1 MLLDFE
7 QFTRAAEEVERIIAL
22 PTNADLMSEI
32 NNSSSTIPV
41 EKRREFYRHM
51 NSLFLN
57 VLLNRLD
64 GLGAGAEQRAIE
76 ARRIIVN
83 IINTL

>member
-1 MLLDFE
+1 MLLNFE
-7 QFTRAAEEVERIIAL
+7 QFTLAADEVNRIIAL
-22 PTNADLMSEI
+22 PANSNLETEI
-32 NNSSSTIPV
+32 NNSGSTIPV
-41 EKRREFYRHM
+41 EKRREFFRHM

-57 VLLNRLD
+57 ILLNRLD
-64 GLGAGAEQRAIE
+64 ELGSDAEQRSID

>member
-7 QFTRAAEEVERIIAL
+7 QFAKAAEEVNRIIAL
-22 PTNADLMSEI
+22 PENSNLETEI
-32 NNSSSTIPV
+32 NKSGLTIPN
-41 EKRREFYRHM
+41 EKKREFFRHM

-57 VLLNRLD
+57 ILLNRLD
-64 GLGAGAEQRAIE
+64 ELGSSAEQRSIE

>member
-1 MLLDFE
+1 MVLDFE
-7 QFTRAAEEVERIIAL
+7 QYTIAAAEVERIIAL
-22 PTNADLMSEI
+22 PDNADLTVEI

-64 GLGAGAEQRAIE
+64 GLGAGAEQRAID
-76 ARRIIVN
+76 ARRIIVS

>member
-1 MLLDFE
+1 MLLNFE
-7 QFTRAAEEVERIIAL
+7 QFTLAAEEVNRIIAL
-22 PTNADLMSEI
+22 PANSNLETEI
-32 NNSSSTIPV
+32 KNSGSKIPV
-41 EKRREFYRHM
+41 EKRREFFRHM

-57 VLLNRLD
+57 ILLNRLD
-64 GLGAGAEQRAIE
+64 ELGSDAEQRSIE